1 MIDFVGILCYTI
13 YMKDKYCKICCYKI
27 DSSSFFIVNE
37 KDTKQTYHIA
47 CYTENYNIQFIK
59 DKQIKRRKI
68 G

>member
-1 MIDFVGILCYTI
+1 
-13 YMKDKYCKICCYKI
+13 MKDNYCKICCCKI

-37 KDTKQTYHIA
+37 KDTKQTYHVA
-47 CYTENYNIQFIK
+47 CYAENYNIQFIK